1 MIFLW
6 SGTLCKIEEK
16 IREYVKSLE
25 NFRVYMYSL
34 TKFQGLR
41 EISGYT
47 QSL

>member
-1 MIFLW
+1 M
-6 SGTLCKIEEK
+6 KKK
-16 IREYVKSLE
+16 IRDYVKSLE
-25 NFRVYMYSL
+25 NFMVYMYSL